1 MNESFT
7 SSLFMAV
14 MFVLRCLIPL
24 GILFGISYLLRRL
37 ELVNEHSDEALI
49 KVEDTGTGEPSEEV
63 VVKETA
69 KNSPPSKKKK
79 NGREKEI
86 RHFQKE
92 GVVTNDNAQFLPT
105 GAVVGFCR
113 RNRPAGE
120 FYCDIPR

>member
-37 ELVNEHSDEALI
+37 ELVNEHSDEVLV
-49 KVEDTGTGEPSEEV
+49 KGEDTETGEPSEEI

-69 KNSPPSKKKK
+69 KKSPPSEKKK
-79 NGREKEI
+79 
-86 RHFQKE
+86 
-92 GVVTNDNAQFLPT
+92 T
-105 GAVVGFCR
+105 GAKKKS
-113 RNRPAGE
+113 ATSKKKE
-120 FYCDIPR
+120 S

>member
-37 ELVNEHSDEALI
+37 ELVNEHSDEVLV
-49 KVEDTGTGEPSEEV
+49 KVEDTETGKPSEEI

-69 KNSPPSKKKK
+69 KKSPPSEKKKTGAK
-79 NGREKEI
+79 KKSATSKKKEI
-86 RHFQKE
+86 GRAH
-92 GVVTNDNAQFLPT
+92 V
-105 GAVVGFCR
+105 
-113 RNRPAGE
+113 
-120 FYCDIPR
+120 

>member
-37 ELVNEHSDEALI
+37 ELVNEHSDEVLV
-49 KVEDTGTGEPSEEV
+49 KVEDTETGEPSEEI

-69 KNSPPSKKKK
+69 KKSPPSEKKK
-79 NGREKEI
+79 
-86 RHFQKE
+86 
-92 GVVTNDNAQFLPT
+92 T
-105 GAVVGFCR
+105 GAKKKS
-113 RNRPAGE
+113 ATSKKKE
-120 FYCDIPR
+120 S

>member
-37 ELVNEHSDEALI
+37 ELVNEHSDEVLV
-49 KVEDTGTGEPSEEV
+49 KVEDTETGKPSEEI

-69 KNSPPSKKKK
+69 KKSPPSEKKK
-79 NGREKEI
+79 
-86 RHFQKE
+86 
-92 GVVTNDNAQFLPT
+92 T
-105 GAVVGFCR
+105 GAKKKS
-113 RNRPAGE
+113 ATSKKKE
-120 FYCDIPR
+120 S

>member
-37 ELVNEHSDEALI
+37 ELVNEHSDEVLV
-49 KVEDTGTGEPSEEV
+49 KVEDTETGKPSEEI

-69 KNSPPSKKKK
+69 KKSPPSEKKKTGVK
-79 NGREKEI
+79 KKTATSKKKES
-86 RHFQKE
+86 
-92 GVVTNDNAQFLPT
+92 
-105 GAVVGFCR
+105 
-113 RNRPAGE
+113 
-120 FYCDIPR
+120 

>member
-37 ELVNEHSDEALI
+37 ELVNEHSDEVLD
-49 KVEDTGTGEPSEEV
+49 KVEDTETGEPSEEI

-69 KNSPPSKKKK
+69 KNSPPSEKKK
-79 NGREKEI
+79 
-86 RHFQKE
+86 
-92 GVVTNDNAQFLPT
+92 T
-105 GAVVGFCR
+105 GAKKKS
-113 RNRPAGE
+113 ATSKKKE
-120 FYCDIPR
+120 S